1 MKNYI
6 KAVFLI
12 IVLLFLVTFGI
23 KNNQLLRLNYYFEWH
38 TIDFPLYILAYA
50 SIIIGIFIGML
61 IGINSRFQQRRKIK
75 ILEKDKEINKQIEK
89 FANRIASGELNSS
102 NTLIPFCNICKNIRK
117 SKILCK
123 IHKKAFPELKNCNIC
138 FD

>member
-23 KNNQLLRLNYYFEWH
+23 KNNQPVRLNYYFEWH

-50 SIIIGIFIGML
+50 SIVIGIFIGML
-61 IGINSRFQQRRKIK
+61 IGINYRFQQRRKIK
-75 ILEKDKEINKQIEK
+75 ILEKLTN
-89 FANRIASGELNSS
+89 
-102 NTLIPFCNICKNIRK
+102 
-117 SKILCK
+117 
-123 IHKKAFPELKNCNIC
+123 ELKAKAEKEKKEEQLPDDQKVEEKADEEKAAEDQTATQIIS
-138 FD
+138 

>member
-23 KNNQLLRLNYYFEWH
+23 KNNQPVRLNYYFEWH
-38 TIDFPLYILAYA
+38 TVDFPLYILAYA
-50 SIIIGIFIGML
+50 SAIIGIFIGML

-75 ILEKDKEINKQIEK
+75 ILEKLT
-89 FANRIASGELNSS
+89 GELKAKSEKEKKEAQPPEEHPVDEKAEES
-102 NTLIPFCNICKNIRK
+102 RK
-117 SKILCK
+117 ENFSDD
-123 IHKKAFPELKNCNIC
+123 KAAEEKAAEDQTATQVIS
-138 FD
+138 

>member
-23 KNNQLLRLNYYFEWH
+23 KNNQPVRLNYYFEWH

-50 SIIIGIFIGML
+50 SIVIGIFIGML
-61 IGINSRFQQRRKIK
+61 IGINYRFQQRRKIK
-75 ILEKDKEINKQIEK
+75 ILEKLTN
-89 FANRIASGELNSS
+89 
-102 NTLIPFCNICKNIRK
+102 
-117 SKILCK
+117 
-123 IHKKAFPELKNCNIC
+123 ELKAKAEKEKKEEQRPDDQKVEEKASEEKTDEEKAAEDQTATQIIS
-138 FD
+138 

>member
-23 KNNQLLRLNYYFEWH
+23 KNNQPLRLNYYFEWH

-50 SIIIGIFIGML
+50 SVIIGIFIGML

-75 ILEKDKEINKQIEK
+75 ILEKLTN
-89 FANRIASGELNSS
+89 
-102 NTLIPFCNICKNIRK
+102 
-117 SKILCK
+117 
-123 IHKKAFPELKNCNIC
+123 ELKAKAEKEKKEEQRPEDQKVDEKAEETQKENFSDDKAAEEKAAEDQTATQIIS
-138 FD
+138 

>member
-23 KNNQLLRLNYYFEWH
+23 KNNQPLRLNYYFEWH

-75 ILEKDKEINKQIEK
+75 VLETLT
-89 FANRIASGELNSS
+89 GEL
-102 NTLIPFCNICKNIRK
+102 KAK
-117 SKILCK
+117 AEKE
-123 IHKKAFPELKNCNIC
+123 KKEEQPPDDQKVEDEAPEEKAEEDKAEDDQTATQIIS
-138 FD
+138 

>member
-23 KNNQLLRLNYYFEWH
+23 KNNQPIRLNYYFEWH

-50 SIIIGIFIGML
+50 SIVIGIFIGML
-61 IGINSRFQQRRKIK
+61 IGINYRFQQRRKIK
-75 ILEKDKEINKQIEK
+75 ILEKLTNELKAKAEKEKKEEQRPDDQKVEEK
-89 FANRIASGELNSS
+89 ASE
-102 NTLIPFCNICKNIRK
+102 
-117 SKILCK
+117 
-123 IHKKAFPELKNCNIC
+123 KKADEEKAAEDQTATQIIS
-138 FD
+138 

>member
-23 KNNQLLRLNYYFEWH
+23 KNNQPVRLNYYFAWH

-50 SIIIGIFIGML
+50 SVVIGIFIGML
-61 IGINSRFQQRRKIK
+61 IGINSRFQQRKKIK
-75 ILEKDKEINKQIEK
+75 NLEKSTN
-89 FANRIASGELNSS
+89 
-102 NTLIPFCNICKNIRK
+102 
-117 SKILCK
+117 
-123 IHKKAFPELKNCNIC
+123 ELKAKPEKEKKEEQRPDDQAVEEKTSEEKNSEEKAAEDQTATQIIS
-138 FD
+138 

>member
-23 KNNQLLRLNYYFEWH
+23 KNNQLVRLNYYFEWH

-50 SIIIGIFIGML
+50 SIVIGIFIGML
-61 IGINSRFQQRRKIK
+61 IGINYRFQQRRKIK
-75 ILEKDKEINKQIEK
+75 ILEKLTN
-89 FANRIASGELNSS
+89 
-102 NTLIPFCNICKNIRK
+102 
-117 SKILCK
+117 
-123 IHKKAFPELKNCNIC
+123 ELKAKAEKEKKEEQRPDDQKVEEKASEKKTDEEKAAEDQTATQIIS
-138 FD
+138 

>member
-23 KNNQLLRLNYYFEWH
+23 RNNQPVRLNYYFEWH

-50 SIIIGIFIGML
+50 SVVIGIFIGML
-61 IGINSRFQQRRKIK
+61 IGINNRFQQRRKIK
-75 ILEKDKEINKQIEK
+75 ILEKLTN
-89 FANRIASGELNSS
+89 
-102 NTLIPFCNICKNIRK
+102 
-117 SKILCK
+117 
-123 IHKKAFPELKNCNIC
+123 ELKAKAEKEKKEEQRPDDQKVVTKKRPQKIKQRPKLSVKSENGVASFTFMILQ
-138 FD
+138 F

>member
-23 KNNQLLRLNYYFEWH
+23 KNNQLVRLNYYFEWH

-50 SIIIGIFIGML
+50 SIVIGIFIGML
-61 IGINSRFQQRRKIK
+61 IGINYRFQQRRKIK
-75 ILEKDKEINKQIEK
+75 ILEKLTN
-89 FANRIASGELNSS
+89 
-102 NTLIPFCNICKNIRK
+102 
-117 SKILCK
+117 
-123 IHKKAFPELKNCNIC
+123 ELKAKAEKEKKEEQRPDDQRVEEKASEEKADEEKAAEDQTATQIIS
-138 FD
+138 

>member
-23 KNNQLLRLNYYFEWH
+23 KNNQPVQLNYYFEWH
-38 TIDFPLYILAYA
+38 TIDFPIYILAYA
-50 SIIIGIFIGML
+50 SVIIGIFIGML

-75 ILEKDKEINKQIEK
+75 ILEKLTNELKTKADKEKKEEHRPDDQKVEEKTSEEKTSEEKAGEEKAAEDQTATQI
-89 FANRIASGELNSS
+89 IS
-102 NTLIPFCNICKNIRK
+102 
-117 SKILCK
+117 
-123 IHKKAFPELKNCNIC
+123 
-138 FD
+138 

>member
-23 KNNQLLRLNYYFEWH
+23 KNNQLVRLNYYFEWH

-50 SIIIGIFIGML
+50 SIVIGIFIGML
-61 IGINSRFQQRRKIK
+61 IGINYRFQQRRKIK
-75 ILEKDKEINKQIEK
+75 ILEKLTN
-89 FANRIASGELNSS
+89 
-102 NTLIPFCNICKNIRK
+102 
-117 SKILCK
+117 
-123 IHKKAFPELKNCNIC
+123 ELKAKAEKEKKEEQRPDDQKVEEKASEKNADEEKAAEDQTATQIIS
-138 FD
+138 

>member
-23 KNNQLLRLNYYFEWH
+23 KNNQPVRLNYYFEWH

-50 SIIIGIFIGML
+50 SIVIGIFIGML
-61 IGINSRFQQRRKIK
+61 IGINYRFQQRRKIK
-75 ILEKDKEINKQIEK
+75 ILEKLTN
-89 FANRIASGELNSS
+89 
-102 NTLIPFCNICKNIRK
+102 
-117 SKILCK
+117 
-123 IHKKAFPELKNCNIC
+123 ELKAKAEEEKKEEQLPDDQKVEEKADEEKAAEDQTATQIIS
-138 FD
+138 

>member
-23 KNNQLLRLNYYFEWH
+23 KNNQLVRLNYYFEWH

-50 SIIIGIFIGML
+50 SVVIGIFIGML
-61 IGINSRFQQRRKIK
+61 IGINNRFQQRRKIK
-75 ILEKDKEINKQIEK
+75 ILEKLTK
-89 FANRIASGELNSS
+89 
-102 NTLIPFCNICKNIRK
+102 
-117 SKILCK
+117 
-123 IHKKAFPELKNCNIC
+123 ELKAKEEKEEKEEQRPDDQKVEEKTSEEKVGEEKVAEDQTATQIIS
-138 FD
+138 

>member
-23 KNNQLLRLNYYFEWH
+23 KNNQPVQLNYYFEWH

-50 SIIIGIFIGML
+50 SVIIGIFIGML
-61 IGINSRFQQRRKIK
+61 IGINSRFKQRRKIK
-75 ILEKDKEINKQIEK
+75 TLEKLANELKAKADKEKKEEHRPDDQKVEEKTSEEKTSDEKASEEKTGEEKAAEDQTATQI
-89 FANRIASGELNSS
+89 IS
-102 NTLIPFCNICKNIRK
+102 
-117 SKILCK
+117 
-123 IHKKAFPELKNCNIC
+123 
-138 FD
+138 

>member
-23 KNNQLLRLNYYFEWH
+23 KNNQPVRLNYYFEWH

-50 SIIIGIFIGML
+50 SVIIGIFIVML
-61 IGINSRFQQRRKIK
+61 IGINNRFQQRRKIK
-75 ILEKDKEINKQIEK
+75 ILEKLTN
-89 FANRIASGELNSS
+89 
-102 NTLIPFCNICKNIRK
+102 
-117 SKILCK
+117 
-123 IHKKAFPELKNCNIC
+123 ELKAKAEKEKKEEQRPDDQKVEEKASEEKADEERAIPNCSRG
-138 FD
+138 

>member
-23 KNNQLLRLNYYFEWH
+23 KNNQLVRLNYYFEWH

-50 SIIIGIFIGML
+50 SVVIGIFIGML
-61 IGINSRFQQRRKIK
+61 IGINNRFQQRRKIK
-75 ILEKDKEINKQIEK
+75 ILEKLTK
-89 FANRIASGELNSS
+89 
-102 NTLIPFCNICKNIRK
+102 
-117 SKILCK
+117 
-123 IHKKAFPELKNCNIC
+123 ELKAKEEKEEKEEQRPDDQKVEEKTSEEKVGEEKAAEDQTATQIIS
-138 FD
+138 